1 MRKKFLKFT
10 NADPEVK
17 EMFPDTDIYVTNNN
31 GDDICGIVKSYQI
44 GRKKQPATIF
54 PDGLSQIYLTSECHR
69 QLADKLDSLE
79 GVASPSASP
88 NTAQLAIALMDRIAE
103 SFESDLDSDI
113 KEESVRDATQQWRSA
128 TGKPA

>member
-88 NTAQLAIALMDRIAE
+88 NTAQLAIALLKRVLRAKNAPYIDDVYKLNE
-103 SFESDLDSDI
+103 DI
-113 KEESVRDATQQWRSA
+113 KSFLLSA
-128 TGKPA
+128 TNKHA